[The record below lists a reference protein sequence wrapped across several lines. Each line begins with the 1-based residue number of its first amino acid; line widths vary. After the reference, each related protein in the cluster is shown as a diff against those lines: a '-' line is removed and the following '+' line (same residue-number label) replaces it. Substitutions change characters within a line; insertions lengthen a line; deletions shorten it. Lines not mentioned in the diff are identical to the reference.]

1 MATRKTAPK
10 ATGKAKKAPPE
21 ITAEFVRSLPPWTP
35 ALTGDEVEELERRHV
50 GSGDLAVNRR
60 IALCAATRTHEQWL
74 KAWRDDI
81 ASDKK
86 CKTMFLLMDQVLA
99 FRDTGRGMTELA
111 EATHARMLG
120 AGILAGDEIEGLAK
134 KARKRQG

>member
-1 MATRKTAPK
+1 V
-10 ATGKAKKAPPE
+10 KAKKAPPE
-21 ITAEFVRSLPPWTP
+21 ITAEFVRSLPRWTP
-35 ALTGDEVEELERRHV
+35 ALTGDEVDELERRHV

-60 IALCAATRTHEQWL
+60 IALCAATRTHEQWV

-86 CKTMFLLMDQVLA
+86 CKPMFLLMEQVLA

-120 AGILAGDEIEGLAK
+120 AGILAGEMDAPAI
-134 KARKRQG
+134 KRQRKNGK